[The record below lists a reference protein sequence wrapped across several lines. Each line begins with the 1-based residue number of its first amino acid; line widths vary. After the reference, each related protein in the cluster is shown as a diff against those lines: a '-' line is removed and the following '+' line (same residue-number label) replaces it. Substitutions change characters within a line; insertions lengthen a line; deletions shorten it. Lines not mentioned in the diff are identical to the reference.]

1 MGEKLLFVFICHWFF
16 SLMFWTDW
24 VSSTSQKG
32 KIEQAWMDG
41 TNRKSLIESHLQ
53 WPNGLSIDYVEKKL
67 YWCDAFLDKIERA
80 GLDGSKREVCSMA
93 DCWFGL
99 PLESHLSY
107 TIKHSSY
114 LVFGSSFLD
123 PNLTQTNPSIRT
135 ICVCLPVWYIHI
147 KDQCLKGLLIKIFVC
162 MESQV
167 LVMCMNENLMV
178 MWRCIVINQ
187 SLFFTLPCAWKYEN
201 SHLCVSHK

>member
-1 MGEKLLFVFICHWFF
+1 MKSHNIWWERNYWLYLYVIGFFFF

-80 GLDGSKREVCSMA
+80 GLDGSNREVCNMA
-93 DCWFGL
+93 NCWFGL
-99 PLESHLSY
+99 PLESNLSY
-107 TIKHSSY
+107 TIKHCSY
-114 LVFGSSFLD
+114 LILAV
-123 PNLTQTNPSIRT
+123 
-135 ICVCLPVWYIHI
+135 
-147 KDQCLKGLLIKIFVC
+147 
-162 MESQV
+162 
-167 LVMCMNENLMV
+167 
-178 MWRCIVINQ
+178 
-187 SLFFTLPCAWKYEN
+187 LFFTLTLPNLTLISGLYLFAC
-201 SHLCVSHK
+201 LL